1 MTESNVIIKNI
12 GKVIMRASCF
22 VRNILNKK
30 KKKALTS
37 IFIINIMPKFMGGK
51 KMAKEA
57 INPRIKIRNIN
68 FFPNL
73 PVACIMTFNYNRF
86 L

>member
-1 MTESNVIIKNI
+1 
-12 GKVIMRASCF
+12 
-22 VRNILNKK
+22 
-30 KKKALTS
+30 
-37 IFIINIMPKFMGGK
+37 MGGK

-73 PVACIMTFNYNRF
+73 PVASIINFNYNR
-86 L
+86 